1 MYKIWLVDTNGN
13 IRNAGKIYCDDAE
26 IAEDEAYR
34 RANFMSAV
42 YDVDIINVLC
52 QKVPQVS

>member
-1 MYKIWLVDTNGN
+1 MYNLWLIDTDGN
-13 IRNAGKIYCDDAE
+13 IRNAGKISCDDAE

-52 QKVPQVS
+52 EKVSKVS